1 MERQSAMERQ
11 SYDSDVSD
19 EQWALFEPL
28 LEPES
33 KKKSGRPRTANRREI
48 VNAIFY
54 VLKTGCQW
62 RQLPHE
68 FPTWSTVYVY
78 YRRWRVAGI
87 WQRAH
92 ESLHRQVRRKAGKE
106 ETPTAAILD
115 SQSVKTSQKG
125 GRAALM
131 RARK

>member
-1 MERQSAMERQ
+1 MERQ
-11 SYDSDVSD
+11 SYDSDVND

-28 LEPES
+28 LEPAS

-68 FPTWSTVYVY
+68 FPAWSTVYVY

-87 WQRAH
+87 WQSAH
-92 ESLHRQVRRKAGKE
+92 EALHRRVRRKVGKE
-106 ETPTAAILD
+106 ETPSAAILD
-115 SQSVKTSQKG
+115 SQSV
-125 GRAALM
+125 
-131 RARK
+131 